1 MKMTSQD
8 KAMLITFSGA
18 AFLFVVFLFL
28 TVKPYDTSQVEEF
41 IPIPII
47 QDEPKEEPTP
57 QEVEEQKQLQS
68 QQITNQAQSSNREVR
83 EANRYFSQQNQVN
96 DALKTDSET
105 LEPSED
111 TDGEDENFP
120 DYRERIAL
128 LRQKRREEQSAG
140 DSKTAEKISKV
151 NTSSYRRSTVTY
163 QLKDRNAVQIP
174 NPVYTCDATGKVVI
188 NIEVNGSGGI
198 IKAYFNKSASSTSNG
213 CLVDQALEYAE
224 NAIFNKSDRATQL
237 GSITFEFQ
245 G

>member
-1 MKMTSQD
+1 MTSQD

-28 TVKPYDTSQVEEF
+28 TIKPYDTSQLEEF

-47 QDEPKEEPTP
+47 QDEPEEELTP
-57 QEVEEQKQLQS
+57 EEIEEEKQLQS
-68 QQITNQAQSSNREVR
+68 QQITNQAQSSNREIR
-83 EANRYFSQQNQVN
+83 EANRYFSQQNRQDN
-96 DALKTDSET
+96 ALKTDSET

-111 TDGEDENFP
+111 TEGDDENFP
-120 DYRERIAL
+120 DYQQRIAL
-128 LRQKRREEQSAG
+128 LRQKRKEQQSAG
-140 DSKTAEKISKV
+140 DSKSSEKISKV
-151 NTSSYRRSTVTY
+151 NTSNYRRSTVTY
-163 QLKDRNAVQIP
+163 QLKDRNAIQIP

-198 IKAYFNKSASSTSNG
+198 IRAYFNKSASSTSNG